1 MKSTM
6 SWRRLHE
13 KTNIPLSTLQY
24 RYRKY
29 KNYLKEQGGKIDPF
43 YDGNGR
49 TGRLLMMKQ
58 CLENNIVPFWIDE
71 FSKMFYYQGLK
82 EWNQYGKDERLIN
95 VFLSAQDTMETT
107 LQYFQIDYE
116 RKETTY
122 KDVIAHAKK
131 K

>member
-1 MKSTM
+1 
-6 SWRRLHE
+6 
-13 KTNIPLSTLQY
+13 
-24 RYRKY
+24 
-29 KNYLKEQGGKIDPF
+29 
-43 YDGNGR
+43 
-49 TGRLLMMKQ
+49 MMKQ

-122 KDVIAHAKK
+122 KDVIAHARKK
-131 K
+131 